1 MLKFKTKRGIKMW
14 KYIDRLVKCGYS
26 THRAY
31 NVCSDF
37 VKNLSLVELEF
48 FIASVEKDHV
58 EKI

>member
-1 MLKFKTKRGIKMW
+1 MW

-58 EKI
+58 EKV